1 MERGLWAI
9 NFPFNKV
16 KIAAKVTANI
26 SIKIPKHP
34 SEEVLQIISIPT
46 TAIAPKNN
54 LYKKSYLL

>member
-34 SEEVLQIISIPT
+34 SEEVM
-46 TAIAPKNN
+46 
-54 LYKKSYLL
+54 